1 MSRRTLKGSRGLG
14 SCIVT
19 EPVLSVVGR
28 WFHMVQFHRA
38 CGVGGP

>member
-1 MSRRTLKGSRGLG
+1 MSWRTLKGSSGLG

-28 WFHMVQFHRA
+28 WFHRVPFHRA
-38 CGVGGP
+38 CGVGGL

>member
-1 MSRRTLKGSRGLG
+1 MSRRTLKGSSGLG

-19 EPVLSVVGR
+19 ELALPVVGR

-38 CGVGGP
+38 CGVGRL